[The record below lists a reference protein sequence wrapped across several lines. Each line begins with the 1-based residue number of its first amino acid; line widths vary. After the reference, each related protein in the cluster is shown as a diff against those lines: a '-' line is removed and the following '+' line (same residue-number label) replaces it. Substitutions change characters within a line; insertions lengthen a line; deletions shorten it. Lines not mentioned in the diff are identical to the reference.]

1 MKTKYL
7 RGTLVVLLALFMVS
21 CEKGNIETP
30 NFKISVDKNTFKVGD
45 TVAFHLE
52 GNPDFISFYSG
63 EFGNDYAYLGGRTLD
78 IKSLSLAFQTRV
90 RNGNQPNQFSV
101 HLSSDFNGKFDI
113 ESVRAGNFK
122 DITNLVT
129 LSTENTVYANSG
141 EIDLT
146 PIVTDKTK
154 PLYIGFRYITKPQ
167 TAASGPNGTQ
177 RNWDV
182 RDLALKTITDIGPA
196 TAINQLNASWTLVES
211 GAVLEPGRNTIN
223 VNSGLITLRGNAT
236 APGKLVETEAW
247 AISKAVDLN
256 TIILGPDKSIP
267 IKSISETLV
276 PLYKYVYTKPGVYKV
291 VFVNS
296 NTRIDGAKTVTK
308 ELEITVTQ

>member
-7 RGTLVVLLALFMVS
+7 TGQLMVLLALFIISCKKDNIQTPDFNVS
-21 CEKGNIETP
+21 VEKSTY
-30 NFKISVDKNTFKVGD
+30 KVGD

-63 EFGNDYAYLGGRTLD
+63 EYGNDYAYIGGRTLD
-78 IKSLSLAFQTRV
+78 IKSFSLAFQTRV

-101 HLSSDFNGKFDI
+101 HISSDFNGKFEI

-129 LSTENTVYANSG
+129 LSTENTVYTNSG
-141 EIDLT
+141 EVDLT
-146 PIVTDKTK
+146 SLVTDKTK
-154 PLYIGFRYITKPQ
+154 PLYIGFRYVTKPQ

-182 RDLALKTITDIGPA
+182 RDLTLKTLTDIGLT
-196 TAINQLNASWTLVES
+196 TAIDQLNAGWTIVES
-211 GAVLEPGRNTIN
+211 GAVLEAGRNTIN
-223 VNSGLITLRGNAT
+223 VNSGLVTLRGNAT
-236 APGKLVETEAW
+236 AAGKLVETEAW

-256 TIILGPDKSIP
+256 TVILGPDKSVP

-276 PLYKYVYTKPGVYKV
+276 PLYKHVYAKPGVYKV
-291 VFVNS
+291 VFLNS
-296 NTRIDGAKTVTK
+296 NNRIDGKKESLK
-308 ELEITVTQ
+308 ELEITIAP

>member
-1 MKTKYL
+1 
-7 RGTLVVLLALFMVS
+7 
-21 CEKGNIETP
+21 
-30 NFKISVDKNTFKVGD
+30 
-45 TVAFHLE
+45 VAFKLE

-63 EFGNDYAYLGGRTLD
+63 EYGNDYAYIGGRTLD
-78 IKSLSLAFQTRV
+78 IKSFSLAFQTRV

-141 EIDLT
+141 ELDLT
-146 PIVTDKTK
+146 SIVTDKSK

-182 RDLALKTITDIGPA
+182 RDLTLKTLTDIGQT
-196 TAINQLNASWTLVES
+196 TAIDQLNAGWTLVES
-211 GAVLEPGRNTIN
+211 GAVLEPGRNTVN
-223 VNSGLITLRGNAT
+223 VNSGLVTLRGNAT
-236 APGKLVETEAW
+236 AAGKLVETEAW

-256 TIILGPDKSIP
+256 TVILGPDKSIP
-267 IKSISETLV
+267 IKSISETLA
-276 PLYKYVYTKPGVYKV
+276 PSYSHVYTKPGVYKV

-296 NTRIDGAKTVTK
+296 NNRIEGKKESLK
-308 ELEITVTQ
+308 ELEITIAP

>member
-7 RGTLVVLLALFMVS
+7 TGTFIVLVALSIIS
-21 CEKGNIETP
+21 CKKDNIETP
-30 NFKISVDKNTFKVGD
+30 NFKASVEKSTYKVGD
-45 TVAFHLE
+45 TVVFHLE

-63 EFGNDYAYLGGRTLD
+63 EFGNDYAYIGGRSLD
-78 IKSLSLAFQTRV
+78 IESFSLAFQTRV

-129 LSTENTVYANSG
+129 LSTENTVYVNSG
-141 EIDLT
+141 KVDLT
-146 PIVTDKTK
+146 PLVTDKTK

-182 RDLALKTITDIGPA
+182 RDLTLKTLTDVGET
-196 TAINQLNASWTLVES
+196 TAIDQLNAGWTIVES
-211 GAVLEPGRNTIN
+211 GAVLEPGRNSIN
-223 VNSGLITLRGNAT
+223 VNSGLVTLRGNAT

-296 NTRIDGAKTVTK
+296 NTRIDGKKELLK
-308 ELEITVTQ
+308 ELEITIEP

>member
-7 RGTLVVLLALFMVS
+7 TGTFIVLVALSIIS
-21 CEKGNIETP
+21 CKKDNIETP
-30 NFKISVDKNTFKVGD
+30 NFKASVEKSTYKVGD
-45 TVAFHLE
+45 TVVFHLE

-63 EFGNDYAYLGGRTLD
+63 EFGNDYAYIGGRSLD
-78 IKSLSLAFQTRV
+78 IESFSLAFQTRV

-129 LSTENTVYANSG
+129 LSTENTVYVNSG
-141 EIDLT
+141 KVDLT
-146 PIVTDKTK
+146 PLVTDKTK

-182 RDLALKTITDIGPA
+182 RDFTLKTLTDVGET
-196 TAINQLNASWTLVES
+196 TAIDQLNAGWTIVES
-211 GAVLEPGRNTIN
+211 GAVLEPGRNSIN
-223 VNSGLITLRGNAT
+223 VNSGLVTLRGNAT

-296 NTRIDGAKTVTK
+296 NTRIDGKKELLK
-308 ELEITVTQ
+308 ELEITIEP